1 VQIDLHNGTNVSNGT
16 GNKNCTIQAGI
27 NNLLAERYFTRR
39 ASGYTG
45 PGVIPAVCTNGF
57 ITASIKL

>member
-1 VQIDLHNGTNVSNGT
+1 MTSQVQVT
-16 GNKNCTIQAGI
+16 KNCTIQVGI

-39 ASGYTG
+39 ASGYPG
-45 PGVIPAVCTNGF
+45 PGVIPAVGRNGF